1 MILQALRDFGQ
12 SLGDARLPHFYQY
25 RRVRWVI
32 PLDAHGNIA
41 GDFVKL
47 EDTEDKRKDNWEK
60 FKVGDK
66 VIID

>member
-1 MILQALRDFGQ
+1 M
-12 SLGDARLPHFYQY
+12 PHFYQY

-32 PLDAHGNIA
+32 PLDAHENIA

-47 EDTEDKRKDNWEK
+47 EDTEDKRKGNWEK
-60 FKVGDK
+60 FKVRDK